1 MNKLFVYIAAAAVT
15 GLTATTIALNQT
27 AKNNSWKA
35 QQSAPEAI
43 LEAPIVRPS
52 SAFNEGGGHQVTKV
66 NELPEVSYGD
76 VNVAEEMRAD
86 KKAVTPTT
94 ATLPTSYFNAGN
106 ASSAPTK
113 VNSEQEGVSILGGG
127 TSLMSALA
135 LASSKQGVATAP
147 AAAMTSVNT
156 MTSSGRG
163 GGRPSFMPAH
173 PTTDVI
179 LPPPPRTTY
188 TEDRLGPL
196 GEGLWTLI
204 FLAGAY
210 TLKLLRKRKNND

>member
-1 MNKLFVYIAAAAVT
+1 MNKLFVYIAAAAVS
-15 GLTATTIALNQT
+15 GLTVATIAYNQV
-27 AKNNSWKA
+27 KNNEEWNHEKMA
-35 QQSAPEAI
+35 VETVIQ
-43 LEAPIVRPS
+43 APIVKPT
-52 SAFNEGGGHQVTKV
+52 SAFNAGGGHQVTKV
-66 NELPEVSYGD
+66 NELPEVTYGN

-94 ATLPTSYFNAGN
+94 ATLPTSYFNAG
-106 ASSAPTK
+106 SATTAPVK
-113 VNSEQEGVSILGGG
+113 VNSVQEGVSTSGGG
-127 TSLMSALA
+127 TSLMSALV
-135 LASSKQGVATAP
+135 LASSRQGVATAP
-147 AAAMTSVNT
+147 TAAMTSVNT

-188 TEDRLGPL
+188 TEDQLGPL
-196 GEGLWTLI
+196 GEGLWTLL

-210 TLKLLRKRKNND
+210 TLRLFRKRKNNN